1 MTLTDLQRVR
11 GLLIDTNLLVLL
23 VIGSVSPTAIAG
35 NKRLSAY
42 TVTDYKLL
50 LSFVE
55 RFSALFTT
63 PHILTEVS
71 NLIGCETK
79 QQQQGLEILK
89 LLTQRMEEV
98 LPASQE
104 TMGTHSRSYLKF
116 GLSDASIHRV
126 AADNLLVL
134 TDDLNFCYYLQG
146 QNILALNFNNLRTE
160 YLLR

>member
-1 MTLTDLQRVR
+1 MISTDLQRAR

-23 VIGSVSPTAIAG
+23 VVGSVSATAIAG

-42 TVTDYKLL
+42 TATDYKLL

-55 RFSALFTT
+55 RFKSLFTT

-79 QQQQGLEILK
+79 QQQLGLEILK
-89 LLTQRMEEV
+89 RLVQQMEEV
-98 LPASQE
+98 VPASSE
-104 TMGTHSRSYLKF
+104 TMNLYTKSYLKF

-126 AADNLLVL
+126 ATDRLLVL
-134 TDDLNFCYYLQG
+134 TDDLDFCYYLQG
-146 QNILALNFNNLRTE
+146 QNLLALNFNNLRTD
-160 YLLR
+160 YLLH

>member
-23 VIGSVSPTAIAG
+23 VIGSVSPTAIVG

-79 QQQQGLEILK
+79 QQQQALEILK

-98 LPASQE
+98 LPASHE
-104 TMGTHSRSYLKF
+104 TMNTHSRSYLKF

-146 QNILALNFNNLRTE
+146 QNILALNFNNLHTE

>member
-1 MTLTDLQRVR
+1 MKKAR

-23 VIGSVSPTAIAG
+23 VIGSISEAAIAG

-42 TVTDYKLL
+42 TTSDFRLL

-55 RFSALFTT
+55 QFSTLFTT

-79 QQQQGLEILK
+79 QQRQGLEILK
-89 LLTQRMEEV
+89 LLTQRMEEL
-98 LPASQE
+98 LPASNE
-104 TMGTHSRSYLKF
+104 TMSSHSKSYLKF

-126 AADNLLVL
+126 AADNLFVL
-134 TDDLNFCYYLQG
+134 TDYLNFCYYLQG
-146 QNILALNFNNLRTE
+146 QNILALNFNNLRTD
-160 YLLR
+160 YLLH